1 MSFYDDASLILL
13 ANGEAGKGTDD
24 NGKVYTLKP
33 AEELSSTDLVI
44 NGDFSIDGP
53 GANGELGTAFGSYGW
68 NTIATNEA
76 QNQQE
81 GTSTIANGILTLTNG
96 AGDVDAR
103 AYLTDGVSTR
113 HVVTTNTYYRV
124 TYTVVENTN
133 CTNFRVYHQNGQ
145 FVTAPGSVGT
155 HTLIIRNT
163 NNQLFLFTN
172 STESSSIS
180 IDQVSL
186 REITTQSKDFTM
198 DRGTDLSATV
208 IGKDGLVKKTRENL
222 LINTVFA
229 GLTTDDRPTG
239 YNTSTTIGAGTL
251 GPLDSDSTKVKIEI
265 TNVSGGRYFLN
276 GTASITDTAL
286 CTSVFVDAVTGTA
299 PEVRQV
305 VRAFPTGEGTRTV
318 VHFALKDGEV
328 VDETDA
334 VEAGHRY
341 AFVASYSTSSVH
353 RFGIGTN
360 QTVTDLGTVTLSRP
374 QIERG
379 VKPTDYIKN
388 SSTTATAVVGMKIDD
403 PRFNYD
409 IGGTTPHLLLEPQR
423 VNLIHYSDYMED
435 YTFSNC
441 YSTVS
446 HNHGISPEGINNST
460 LFSATAETADVGHR
474 LFGSNNFTAEVGET
488 YTVSVFAKK
497 GTKRYFAMTLR
508 QSNQAVHGHDS
519 VIFDLEDG
527 SVSGANPAT
536 GSSQDYGNGWY
547 RCIITV
553 AMTNTSDILARPY
566 LFIAKSSSVVS
577 YANSTTSDNIEL
589 YGLQIEDGSEA
600 TSYIPS
606 YGSATTR
613 TADGLGNLTLPSAIT
628 DEDDY
633 TFFVDETAS
642 LKMIG
647 NRGPRL
653 THSDSAKDSNMGYY
667 INSSNKKTFFCW
679 SNGGSSDKPFSDV
692 TSDSVDTKYAFHVD
706 NTNERV
712 RCYVDGECIA
722 DVAITTDINADKI
735 THSTGEG
742 SLQKLNSILYFPQ
755 ALSDV
760 DCKVLT
766 GRTNY
771 TAFPEMADKLGYRT
785 YE

>member
-13 ANGEAGKGTDD
+13 ANGGAGKEGST

-33 AEELSSTDLVI
+33 TGTIEDNELII
-44 NGDFSIDGP
+44 NGTFDTDSDWIKGSGFSISNGAASCDGTQTAATNLHNAA
-53 GANGELGTAFGSYGW
+53 GNGLVDGRIYKITYTISAYTSGSIRVKAGNTGYGSYKS
-68 NTIATNEA
+68 AT
-76 QNQQE
+76 
-81 GTSTIANGILTLTNG
+81 GTFTANCV
-96 AGDVDAR
+96 A
-103 AYLTDGVSTR
+103 GVSTFP
-113 HVVTTNTYYRV
+113 
-124 TYTVVENTN
+124 TV
-133 CTNFRVYHQNGQ
+133 Q
-145 FVTAPGSVGT
+145 FNATDDFVGT
-155 HTLIIRNT
+155 SDNVSCKEVNIDHFLLDRNT
-163 NNQLFLFTN
+163 D
-172 STESSSIS
+172 IGA
-180 IDQVSL
+180 
-186 REITTQSKDFTM
+186 TT
-198 DRGTDLSATV
+198 
-208 IGKDGLVKKTRENL
+208 IGEDGLVKKTRENL
-222 LINTVFA
+222 QVNTVFA

-251 GPLDSDSTKVKIEI
+251 GPLSSDSTKVKVEI

-276 GTASITDTAL
+276 GSASITNTTL

-305 VRAFPTGEGTRTV
+305 VRAFATGAGTRTV
-318 VHFALKDGEV
+318 VHFALKDGQV
-328 VDETDA
+328 VDETDP

-341 AFVASYSTSSVH
+341 AFVASYSTASVH

-360 QTVTDLGTVTLSRP
+360 QSVTALGTVTLSRP

-379 VKPTDYIKN
+379 VRPTDYIKN
-388 SSTTATAVVGMKIDD
+388 TSTTDTAVVGIQSDE
-403 PRFNYD
+403 PRFSYN
-409 IGGTTPHLLLEPQR
+409 IGGNTPHLLLEPQR
-423 VNLIHYSDYMED
+423 INVMNHSEYMGD

-446 HNHGISPEGINNST
+446 HNHGISPEGIKNST

-606 YGSATTR
+606 YGAATTR
-613 TADGLGNLTLPSAIT
+613 AADNFKNRTIPGPGT

-642 LKMIG
+642 LDMIG

-653 THSDSAKDSNMGYY
+653 AHSDSNKAGDDAVDTNMGYY

-679 SNGGSSDKPFSDV
+679 SNGGSTDKPFSDV

-722 DVAITTDINADKI
+722 DAAITTDINANRI
-735 THSTGEG
+735 TSSTGEG

>member
-13 ANGEAGKGTDD
+13 ANGEAGKGTND

-33 AEELSSTDLVI
+33 LEVLDDTITVNGGFETAGTPGDDNYSLGITSPPANRSTNASVV
-44 NGDFSIDGP
+44 
-53 GANGELGTAFGSYGW
+53 
-68 NTIATNEA
+68 
-76 QNQQE
+76 
-81 GTSTIANGILTLTNG
+81 IANGVLTISNG
-96 AGDVDAR
+96 DDGASSDAR
-103 AYLTDGVSTR
+103 AYITDGT
-113 HVVTTNTYYRV
+113 TTNSIETNEEYRV
-124 TYTVVENTN
+124 EYTVVENNGVTGFN
-133 CTNFRVYHQNGQ
+133 IYHQGGQ
-145 FVTAPGSVGT
+145 FIAAPRTVGT
-155 HTLIIRNT
+155 HVVYTKNT
-163 NNQLFLFTN
+163 TNQLILFQNTTAN
-172 STESSSIS
+172 SSIVL
-180 IDQVSL
+180 DDLTV
-186 REITTQSKDFTM
+186 RKVTTQPSDFTM
-198 DRGTDLSATV
+198 NRGTDLSATV
-208 IGKDGLVKKTRENL
+208 IGKDGLVKKSRENL
-222 LINTVFA
+222 LVNTVFA

-251 GPLDSDSTKVKIEI
+251 GPLSSDSTKVKVEI

-276 GTASITDTAL
+276 GTSSITNTAL

-305 VRAFPTGEGTRTV
+305 VRAFATGAGTRTV

-360 QTVTDLGTVTLSRP
+360 QSFTALGTVTLSRP

-379 VKPTDYIKN
+379 VRPTDYIKN
-388 SSTTATAVVGMKIDD
+388 SSTTATAVVGMKVDE

-423 VNLIHYSDYMED
+423 VNFITYSEYFEGWSSTDNA
-435 YTFSNC
+435 TLTSNNV
-441 YSTVS
+441 T
-446 HNHGISPEGINNST
+446 SPEGVQNATKLLATGSGTVNHQVNSPS
-460 LFSATAETADVGHR
+460 F
-474 LFGSNNFTAEVGET
+474 
-488 YTVSVFAKK
+488 TVSGSAVTASIFAKK
-497 GTKRYFAMTLR
+497 GNTNVVRLR
-508 QSNQAVHGHDS
+508 LNGSSSQVRAW
-519 VIFDLEDG
+519 FDLQNG
-527 SVSGANPAT
+527 TTSVDANGTSTITAM
-536 GSSQDYGNGWY
+536 SDGWY
-547 RCIITV
+547 RCTV
-553 AMTNTSDILARPY
+553 TESGNTNTSVSLQV
-566 LFIAKSSSVVS
+566 FINKTLDQTSWP
-577 YANSTTSDNIEL
+577 ANGDEYIYIHGAQYEEGT
-589 YGLQIEDGSEA
+589 EA

-606 YGSATTR
+606 HGSATTR
-613 TADGLGNLTLPSAIT
+613 TADGLSNLTLPSAIT

-642 LKMIG
+642 LDMIG

-679 SNGGSSDKPFSDV
+679 SNGGSDDKPFSDV
-692 TSDSVDTKYAFHVD
+692 TSESTDTKYAFHVD

-722 DVAITTDINADKI
+722 DAAITTDINADKI
-735 THSTGEG
+735 TNSTGEG
-742 SLQKLNSILYFPQ
+742 SLQKLNSILYFPE